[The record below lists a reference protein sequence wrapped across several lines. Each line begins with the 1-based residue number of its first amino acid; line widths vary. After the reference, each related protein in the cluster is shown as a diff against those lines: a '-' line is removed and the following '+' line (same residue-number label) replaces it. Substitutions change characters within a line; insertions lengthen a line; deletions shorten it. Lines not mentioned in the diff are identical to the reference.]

1 MSLHDG
7 TSQSFLLT
15 EKQSRAELR
24 KPKVLGVKTLT
35 ATTLTTPS
43 RVVCPLARSPFP
55 FPHSSR
61 RLAAPVSGEKS
72 ETAPSSELHTPIRDP
87 SPLRPSHLRRAPAI
101 PPRRAPAAC
110 ARPIAPLP
118 AEVSLVSAPAQF
130 GSESRGFRGRA
141 SRFLIAWLFVSCAIR
156 R

>member
-61 RLAAPVSGEKS
+61 RLSAPVSGEKGA
-72 ETAPSSELHTPIRDP
+72 TAPSSELHTPIRDP
-87 SPLRPSHLRRAPAI
+87 SPLPPPAI
-101 PPRRAPAAC
+101 PPRRALAAC
-110 ARPIAPLP
+110 TRPIVCRP
-118 AEVSLVSAPAQF
+118 AEVSLVSARARPILAPNRAAS
-130 GSESRGFRGRA
+130 GDGPRGF
-141 SRFLIAWLFVSCAIR
+141 
-156 R
+156 